1 MDETLERRIAR
12 LEAIDE
18 IRGLMADY
26 THFFDTGWSGAG
38 RDPDKVAALFTED
51 GVWGETIGPAA
62 IRDWCA
68 TYGHTAKMSLHIAMN
83 PKIEVD
89 GDQAQGSWSG
99 LVPLVAPSGEAL
111 WVGGRYE
118 CDFVRR
124 AGEWKIRRLRFFTA
138 FQTPYEDG
146 FGKTRFYN
154 PAVYER
160 GT

>member
-12 LEAIDE
+12 LEAIND
-18 IRGLMADY
+18 IRNVMADY
-26 THFFDTGWSGAG
+26 THFFDTGWAGAG
-38 RDPDKVAALFTED
+38 RDPAKVGALFTED
-51 GVWGETIGPAA
+51 GTWGETQGPAA
-62 IRDWCA
+62 IAAWCA
-68 TYGHTAKMSLHIAMN
+68 KYGHTAKMSLHIAMN
-83 PKIEVD
+83 PKIEVE
-89 GDQAQGSWSG
+89 GDKARGAWSG

-124 AGEWKIRRLRFFTA
+124 NGAWKIAKMQFHTA

-154 PAVYER
+154 PAVYKEA
-160 GT
+160 